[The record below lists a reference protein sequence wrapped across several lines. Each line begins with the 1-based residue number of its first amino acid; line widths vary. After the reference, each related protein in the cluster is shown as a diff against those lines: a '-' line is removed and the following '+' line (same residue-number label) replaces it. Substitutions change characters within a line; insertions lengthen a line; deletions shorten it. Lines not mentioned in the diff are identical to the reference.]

1 MILIRYSLIISC
13 ILFIILNEHLTHT
26 YPYTHTYIHAYA
38 YRWTCKDLKKSKHA
52 KVHIILSKKDKLPER
67 VRKLTIWKKDGGI
80 LILGYDM
87 FKVCIM

>member
-1 MILIRYSLIISC
+1 MLVNILIYICL
-13 ILFIILNEHLTHT
+13 
-26 YPYTHTYIHAYA
+26 YTHIYILTYA

-67 VRKLTIWKKDGGI
+67 VRKLSVWKRDGGI

-87 FKVCIM
+87 FKVCSSVVV